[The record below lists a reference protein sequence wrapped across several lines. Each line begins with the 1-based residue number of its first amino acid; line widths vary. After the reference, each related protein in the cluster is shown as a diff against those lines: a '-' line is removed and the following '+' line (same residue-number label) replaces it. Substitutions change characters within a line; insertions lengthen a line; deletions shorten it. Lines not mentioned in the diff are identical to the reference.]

1 MKSYPPARP
10 SVASPNGV
18 SRRWMLKGAV
28 ALTALGGVPAR
39 AALSDYASTYR
50 PLAPRGHVQA
60 AGTPQQEKFV
70 ARRRSFSL
78 MDGQIQSDN
87 FWSFTDDLLPVI
99 RVPQHT
105 PLTVTLK
112 NELAEHTAIHWH
124 GIRLPNAMDGVP
136 YVTQPPI
143 EPGDEFT
150 YEFSPPD
157 TGSFFF
163 HPHCNT
169 VEQLG
174 RGLFGAL
181 IVTGDETEAY
191 DDEILCVVR
200 DWRTTAAGDL
210 LPVGT
215 DEGASRSGTFG
226 NLRTTN
232 LTQSPAYQTVAQ
244 GDVRVRLMNLDNT
257 RVMEVGI
264 EGAEAAI
271 IAIDGNPVSPFPLS
285 SWRLGPAMR
294 LDIVMRMPT
303 QGTVKLFDYFS
314 AQPVLLAAFN
324 PTGAPLRKKAFDPAP
339 LFKSDIPTPD
349 LTSARKV
356 RFDFSASAQTQA
368 LQDYAAEGVPWADEL
383 CLTDKT
389 FWAINKTAWPE
400 DGHRQAPEPLATLRK
415 GETCVM
421 ELVNQTPHMH
431 PIHMHGHTF
440 KYLSSNKRPLPPH
453 HTDTVLLTPKER
465 VKVAF
470 VADNPGDW
478 MFHCHIIEHQDTGM
492 MGMIRVVES

>member
-1 MKSYPPARP
+1 
-10 SVASPNGV
+10 
-18 SRRWMLKGAV
+18 MLKGAV

-39 AALSDYASTYR
+39 AALSDYASSYR
-50 PLAPRGHVQA
+50 SVTPRANAQAPGVPQHVNFLARQ
-60 AGTPQQEKFV
+60 
-70 ARRRSFSL
+70 RSFSL
-78 MDGQIQSDN
+78 MNGTVKSDN
-87 FWSFTDDLLPVI
+87 FWTFTDELLPVI

-105 PLTVTLK
+105 PLSVTLK

-143 EPGDEFT
+143 EPGEQFT

-200 DWRTTAAGDL
+200 DWRIDQAGDL
-210 LPVGT
+210 LPLGT

-232 LTQSPAYQTVAQ
+232 LAQSPAYTTVAQ
-244 GDVRVRLMNLDNT
+244 GDVRLRLMNLDNT

-285 SWRLGPAMR
+285 SWRMGPAMR
-294 LDIVMRMPT
+294 IDIVMRMPS
-303 QGTVKLFDYFS
+303 QGKVGLYDFFS
-314 AQPVLLAAFN
+314 AEPVLLAAFN
-324 PTGAPLRKKAFDPAP
+324 ASGAPRRKKAFDPAP
-339 LFKSDIPTPD
+339 LYKSDIPVPD
-349 LTSARKV
+349 LATAKNL
-356 RFDFSASAQTQA
+356 RFNFSASAQTQE
-368 LQDYAAEGVPWADEL
+368 LQDYIAGGVPWADDL

-389 FWAINKTAWPE
+389 FWAINKTAWPQ
-400 DGHRQAPEPLATLRK
+400 DGHQNAPAPLATLRR
-415 GETCVM
+415 GESCVM
-421 ELVNQTPHMH
+421 EFVNQTPHMH

-453 HTDTVLLTPKER
+453 HADTILLTPKER

-492 MGMIRVVES
+492 MGMIRVVDN